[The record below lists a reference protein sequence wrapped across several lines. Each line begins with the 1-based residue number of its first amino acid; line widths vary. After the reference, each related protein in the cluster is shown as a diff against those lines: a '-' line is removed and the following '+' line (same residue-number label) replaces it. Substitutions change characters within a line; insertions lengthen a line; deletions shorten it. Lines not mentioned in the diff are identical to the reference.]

1 MSRVDKW
8 CIRVYTKEAV
18 MPVTSRTFRS
28 GNSDAVR
35 LPKEISFGPG
45 VEVEIERK
53 GDVVTLTP
61 KRPSV
66 REMLAKLDALP
77 KPSSI
82 GKRPPFIAPIRK
94 GL

>member
-1 MSRVDKW
+1 
-8 CIRVYTKEAV
+8 

-35 LPKEISFGPG
+35 LPKEITFGPG

-53 GDVVTLTP
+53 GDVVTMVR
-61 KRPSV
+61 KRPSIQ
-66 REMLAKLDALP
+66 EMLDKLDALP
-77 KPSSI
+77 KPSGI
-82 GKRPPFIAPIRK
+82 QKRPLFIAPIRK

>member
-1 MSRVDKW
+1 
-8 CIRVYTKEAV
+8 

-35 LPKEISFGPG
+35 LPKEVSFGPG

-53 GDVVTLTP
+53 GDVLTMKP
-61 KRPSV
+61 KRLSIQ
-66 REMLAKLDALP
+66 EMIAKLEALP
-77 KPSSI
+77 KPSKI

>member
-1 MSRVDKW
+1 M
-8 CIRVYTKEAV
+8 T
-18 MPVTSRTFRS
+18 VTSRTFRS

-45 VEVEIERK
+45 VEVVIERK

-61 KRPSV
+61 KRKPV
-66 REMLAKLDALP
+66 KEALARLRSLP
-77 KPSSI
+77 KPSGVGVREDVEIPERS
-82 GKRPPFIAPIRK
+82 

>member
-1 MSRVDKW
+1 
-8 CIRVYTKEAV
+8 
-18 MPVTSRTFRS
+18 MPIVSRTFRS

-53 GDVVTLTP
+53 GDVVTISP
-61 KRPSV
+61 KRKSV
-66 REMLAKLDALP
+66 REMLAKLRSLP
-77 KPSSI
+77 KPSSVGVRHEI
-82 GKRPPFIAPIRK
+82 EIPERS

>member
-1 MSRVDKW
+1 
-8 CIRVYTKEAV
+8 

-53 GDVVTLTP
+53 GDVVTISP
-61 KRPSV
+61 RRKSV
-66 REMLAKLDALP
+66 KEMLAKLRSLP
-77 KPSSI
+77 KPSNI
-82 GKRPPFIAPIRK
+82 GVRKEVDIPERP

>member
-1 MSRVDKW
+1 
-8 CIRVYTKEAV
+8 

-53 GDVVTLTP
+53 GDVVTISP
-61 KRPSV
+61 RRKSV
-66 REMLAKLDALP
+66 KEMLAKLRSLP
-77 KPSSI
+77 KPSKI
-82 GKRPPFIAPIRK
+82 GVREEVDIPERP

>member
-1 MSRVDKW
+1 
-8 CIRVYTKEAV
+8 

-35 LPKEISFGPG
+35 LPKEITFGPG

-53 GDVVTLTP
+53 GDVVTISP
-61 KRPSV
+61 KRLSTK
-66 REMLAKLDALP
+66 AKLESLRSLP

-82 GKRPPFIAPIRK
+82 GKRDPFIAPKRP

>member
-1 MSRVDKW
+1 M
-8 CIRVYTKEAV
+8 T
-18 MPVTSRTFRS
+18 VTSRTFRS

-53 GDVVTLTP
+53 GDVVTISP
-61 KRPSV
+61 KRKSV
-66 REMLAKLDALP
+66 KEMLAKLRSLP

-82 GKRPPFIAPIRK
+82 GVRQEIEIPERP

>member
-1 MSRVDKW
+1 
-8 CIRVYTKEAV
+8 
-18 MPVTSRTFRS
+18 MPVTSRTFKS

-35 LPKEISFGPG
+35 LPKEITFGPG

-53 GDVVTLTP
+53 GDVVTMVR

-66 REMLAKLDALP
+66 QEMIARLDALP

-82 GKRPPFIAPIRK
+82 QKRDRILVPRRK

>member
-1 MSRVDKW
+1 
-8 CIRVYTKEAV
+8 

-35 LPKEISFGPG
+35 LPKEVSVGPG
-45 VEVEIERK
+45 VEVEIERA
-53 GDVVTLTP
+53 GVVVTMKP

-66 REMLAKLDALP
+66 QDMIAALDALP
-77 KPSSI
+77 KPSRI
-82 GKRPPFIAPIRK
+82 QKRPVILPPRRK

>member
-1 MSRVDKW
+1 M
-8 CIRVYTKEAV
+8 A
-18 MPVTSRTFRS
+18 VTSRTFRS

-35 LPKEISFGPG
+35 LPKEVTFGPG

-53 GDVVTLTP
+53 GDIVTMKP

-66 REMLAKLDALP
+66 QDMIAALDALP
-77 KPSSI
+77 KPSRIQKRSI
-82 GKRPPFIAPIRK
+82 ILPPVRK

>member
-1 MSRVDKW
+1 
-8 CIRVYTKEAV
+8 

-53 GDVVTLTP
+53 GDVVTISP
-61 KRPSV
+61 KRKSV
-66 REMLAKLDALP
+66 KEMLSKLRSLP

-82 GKRPPFIAPIRK
+82 GVREEIDIPERP

>member
-1 MSRVDKW
+1 M
-8 CIRVYTKEAV
+8 AL
-18 MPVTSRTFRS
+18 TSRTFKS

-53 GDVVTLTP
+53 GDVVTISP
-61 KRPSV
+61 KRKSV
-66 REMLAKLDALP
+66 REMLAKLRSLP
-77 KPSSI
+77 KPSSVGVRHEI
-82 GKRPPFIAPIRK
+82 EIPERS

>member
-1 MSRVDKW
+1 MS
-8 CIRVYTKEAV
+8 
-18 MPVTSRTFRS
+18 VTSRTFRS

-35 LPKEISFGPG
+35 LPKEISFGTG

-53 GDVVTLTP
+53 GDVVTISP
-61 KRPSV
+61 KRKSV
-66 REMLAKLDALP
+66 KDMLAKLRSLP

-82 GKRPPFIAPIRK
+82 SVRQEIEIPERP

>member
-1 MSRVDKW
+1 
-8 CIRVYTKEAV
+8 
-18 MPVTSRTFRS
+18 MPIVSRTFRS

-35 LPKEISFGPG
+35 LPKEISFGAG

-53 GDVVTLTP
+53 GDVVTIAP
-61 KRPSV
+61 KRPSIKAA
-66 REMLAKLDALP
+66 LAKLRSLP

-82 GKRPPFIAPIRK
+82 GERHEVQIPDRP

>member
-1 MSRVDKW
+1 M
-8 CIRVYTKEAV
+8 A
-18 MPVTSRTFRS
+18 VTSRTFKS

-53 GDVVTLTP
+53 GDVVTISP
-61 KRPSV
+61 KRKPV
-66 REMLAKLDALP
+66 REMLAKLRSLP
-77 KPSSI
+77 KPSSVGVRHEI
-82 GKRPPFIAPIRK
+82 EIPERS

>member
-1 MSRVDKW
+1 
-8 CIRVYTKEAV
+8 

-45 VEVEIERK
+45 VDVEIERK
-53 GDVVTLTP
+53 GDVVTMRP
-61 KRPSV
+61 KRPSIQ
-66 REMLAKLDALP
+66 EMMDKLDALP
-77 KPSSI
+77 KPSHI